1 MKSDINELV
10 SMRDTE
16 SLFDLMAEHKDW
28 MVQIDAAEGLVKC
41 KDRRGY
47 EFLLNATLS
56 EDEEV
61 AEVAKEVLASP
72 ELARMR
78 SEIEA
83 EQEREH
89 RARIETAKNRLQ
101 KGGKVFRYKMVYL
114 PAGDILNE
122 DPMSEGFDVPALDD
136 FGLEG
141 WELVHIIPRRRA
153 VLVGSVD
160 DHFTGAY
167 FLLKMEVLLSES
179 ADLDKK

>member
-10 SMRDTE
+10 SMRDIE
-16 SLFDLMAEHKDW
+16 SLYDLMAEHEDW
-28 MVQIDAAEGLVKC
+28 MTQIDAAEGLVKC
-41 KDRRGY
+41 GDRRGY
-47 EFLLNATLS
+47 EFLLNAAMN

-61 AEVAKEVLASP
+61 AGVAKEVLASP

-122 DPMSEGFDVPALDD
+122 DLMSEGFDVPALDD

-141 WELVHIIPRRRA
+141 WELVHVIPRRRA

-167 FLLKMEVLLSES
+167 FLLKKEALPSES
-179 ADLDKK
+179 ADLDKG

>member
-1 MKSDINELV
+1 MKSGINELI

-16 SLFDLMAEHKDW
+16 SLFDLMTEHEDW
-28 MVQIDAAEGLVKC
+28 MTQIDAAEGLVKC
-41 KDRRGY
+41 GDKRGY
-47 EFLLNATLS
+47 EFLLDATLS
-56 EDEEV
+56 EDEET
-61 AEVAKEVLASP
+61 AEVAQEVLASP
-72 ELARMR
+72 ELAQMR
-78 SEIEA
+78 REIEA

-89 RARIETAKNRLQ
+89 RTRIEAAKNRLQ

-153 VLVGSVD
+153 VLVGSD
-160 DHFTGAY
+160 DDQFTGAY
-167 FLLKMEVLLSES
+167 FLLKKEVLQSES
-179 ADLDKK
+179 TDLDKA